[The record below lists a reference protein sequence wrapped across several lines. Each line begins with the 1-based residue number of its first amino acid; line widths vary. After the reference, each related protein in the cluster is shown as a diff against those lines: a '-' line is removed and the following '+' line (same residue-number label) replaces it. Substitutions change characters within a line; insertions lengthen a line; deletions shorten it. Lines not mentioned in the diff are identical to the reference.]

1 MQAPNYPY
9 PDQISIVDHLGMFLA
24 QWIFFLGM
32 FLAQLKFFL
41 GMFLLRWQLEVI
53 LRGVLHAVE
62 VPLRDPPHRA
72 CGCEWRLFFLGM
84 FLALWKL

>member
-32 FLAQLKFFL
+32 ILAQWKFFL
-41 GMFLLRWQLEVI
+41 GVFLLRWQLEVL
-53 LRGVLHAVE
+53 LRDVLLAVE
-62 VPLRDPPHRA
+62 VPLRDPLRSPILISYPARLGRSAPHA
-72 CGCEWRLFFLGM
+72 T
-84 FLALWKL
+84 